1 MHAPPL
7 DSLTRAVALFDAPA
21 AARNEHPVVRNGGSL
36 NPCRKAW
43 GTGLQINEA
52 QVSGRDLL
60 MKYIVAIIQPGRLS
74 AVHDALMAIGIEGL
88 TTSEVQGYGRQ
99 KGKTEVYSGAEY
111 TVNFLPKVKIEIAV
125 DGKMVESACDAI
137 KSAAE
142 SGKIGDGKI
151 FVLDLESAL
160 RIRTGETGNSAL

>member
-1 MHAPPL
+1 
-7 DSLTRAVALFDAPA
+7 
-21 AARNEHPVVRNGGSL
+21 
-36 NPCRKAW
+36 
-43 GTGLQINEA
+43 
-52 QVSGRDLL
+52 

-99 KGKTEVYSGAEY
+99 KGKTEVYRGAEY

-160 RIRTGETGNSAL
+160 RIRTGETANSAL